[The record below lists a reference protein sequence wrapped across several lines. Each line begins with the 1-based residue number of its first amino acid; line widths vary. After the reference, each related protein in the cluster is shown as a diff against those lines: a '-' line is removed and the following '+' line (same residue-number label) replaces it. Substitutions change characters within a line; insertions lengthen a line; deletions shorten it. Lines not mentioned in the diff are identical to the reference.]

1 MSLPPIAQLPILW
14 RCALVG
20 LLMVVPVAC
29 KSSRN
34 PGTTATSSATTTTSS
49 TTTSSTTSTTTTTT
63 MPPTTLPPTTMPPTT
78 TEPLATEGGIVM
90 VANASGVNGA
100 AKALTQELAAL
111 GFATREGTNAAGID
125 EELATSKIYVIAGS
139 EAVAQSISRLMGGVP
154 VERMPTPA
162 WIKGGTAGLGDA
174 NVLVMLGHDLAGT
187 PLTDIAD

>member
-63 MPPTTLPPTTMPPTT
+63 MPPTTMPPTT

>member
-1 MSLPPIAQLPILW
+1 MSLPPIAPLPILW

-20 LLMVVPVAC
+20 LLIVVPVAC

-34 PGTTATSSATTTTSS
+34 PATTATPSTTSTTSSATT
-49 TTTSSTTSTTTTTT
+49 STTSTTTST
-63 MPPTTLPPTTMPPTT
+63 MPPTTTPPTT
-78 TEPLATEGGIVM
+78 TEPLVTEGGIVM
-90 VANASGVNGA
+90 VANASGVDGA
-100 AKALTQELAAL
+100 AKALTQDLTAL

-187 PLTDIAD
+187 PLAEIAD

>member
-1 MSLPPIAQLPILW
+1 MRLPPIAPLPILR

-20 LLMVVPVAC
+20 LLIVVPVAC

-34 PGTTATSSATTTTSS
+34 PGTAASHSTTATSTTSS
-49 TTTSSTTSTTTTTT
+49 TIRTTTPTTTTT
-63 MPPTTLPPTTMPPTT
+63 MPPTTMAPPTMPPTT

-100 AKALTQELAAL
+100 AKTLTQELAAL

-139 EAVAQSISRLMGGVP
+139 EAVAQSISRLMGGLP

-187 PLTDIAD
+187 PLAEIAD

>member
-63 MPPTTLPPTTMPPTT
+63 MPPTTMPPTTMPPTT

-100 AKALTQELAAL
+100 AKTLTQELAAL

>member
-1 MSLPPIAQLPILW
+1 
-14 RCALVG
+14 
-20 LLMVVPVAC
+20 
-29 KSSRN
+29 
-34 PGTTATSSATTTTSS
+34 
-49 TTTSSTTSTTTTTT
+49 
-63 MPPTTLPPTTMPPTT
+63 
-78 TEPLATEGGIVM
+78 M

-111 GFATREGTNAAGID
+111 GFATREGTNAAGMD

-139 EAVAQSISRLMGGVP
+139 EAVAHSVSRLMGGVP

-187 PLTDIAD
+187 PLAEIGD